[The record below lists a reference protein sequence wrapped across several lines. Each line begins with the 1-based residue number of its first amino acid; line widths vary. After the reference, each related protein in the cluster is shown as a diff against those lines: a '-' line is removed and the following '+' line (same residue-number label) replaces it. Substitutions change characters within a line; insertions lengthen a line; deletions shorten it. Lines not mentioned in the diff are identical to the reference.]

1 MLVELA
7 LAGPSLLSPANPVL
21 SPAAAG
27 SEQAM
32 GPALPVHEAAVRAEG
47 SERVMGTQSWTL
59 PSRLGPWG
67 IPSTLRASSLAAAA
81 LNLERSPL
89 GPSPA
94 PLLCL
99 STQITELR
107 QKLADAQKQVT
118 DLEAEREQKQR
129 DFDRKLLLA
138 KSKIEMEE
146 ASMTPGPAGSA
157 LRVLS
162 SPSAGNLVE

>member
-1 MLVELA
+1 MDSSEDTSLFDTFLRFPGVLP
-7 LAGPSLLSPANPVL
+7 LPLLSEQKQIRLHMVSRAMWQAPLGTWVL
-21 SPAAAG
+21 LYA
-27 SEQAM
+27 
-32 GPALPVHEAAVRAEG
+32 
-47 SERVMGTQSWTL
+47 
-59 PSRLGPWG
+59 
-67 IPSTLRASSLAAAA
+67 
-81 LNLERSPL
+81 L

-162 SPSAGNLVE
+162 SPSAGSSVE